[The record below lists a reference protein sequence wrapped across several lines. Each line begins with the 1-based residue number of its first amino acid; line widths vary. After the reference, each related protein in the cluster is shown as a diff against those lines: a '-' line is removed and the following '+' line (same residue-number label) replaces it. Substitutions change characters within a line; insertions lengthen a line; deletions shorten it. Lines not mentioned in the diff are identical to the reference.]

1 MSENNDILEYIV
13 QCLLTNKSTDT
24 NIQNQLA
31 KLRKMSIDKTNYCI
45 LKRNLDYLVQQE
57 IIQDNL
63 ENIYKQFY
71 VEENNLS
78 LNF

>member
-13 QCLLTNKSTDT
+13 QCLLTNKTTDT
-24 NIQNQLA
+24 NIQNPLA